1 LPQIDTSDFKNGI
14 SIILDGQLFTVAEFQ
29 HVKPGKGPA
38 FVRTKLK
45 NVRTGSTVDKTF
57 RAGEKMEQAVLN
69 RRTMQYLYSTGDAY
83 VFMDQEDYDQIEI
96 PASRLGDQ
104 SKYLK
109 ENMEVQVLTHDAE
122 VLGVDLPITMELE
135 VTETDPGL
143 RGDTASGGSK
153 PAKVETGAVI
163 NVPLFINIGDK
174 IKVDTRSD
182 SYLERV
188 KS

>member
-1 LPQIDTSDFKNGI
+1 MIDTTNFKNGI
-14 SIILDGQLFTVAEFQ
+14 SIILDGQIFTIVEFQ

-57 RAGEKMEQAVLN
+57 RAGEKMEQAILD
-69 RRTMQYLYSTGDAY
+69 RRPMQYLYGTGDAY

-96 PASRLGDQ
+96 PAQQIADQ
-104 SKYLK
+104 SKFLK
-109 ENMEVQVLTHDAE
+109 ENLEVQVLTHNSE
-122 VLGVDLPITMELE
+122 VLGVDIPITMELE
-135 VTETDPGL
+135 VVETDPGL

-153 PAKVETGAVI
+153 PAKLETGAVVQ
-163 NVPLFINIGDK
+163 VPLFINIGDR
-174 IKVDTRSD
+174 IKVDTRS
-182 SYLERV
+182 STYLERA

>member
-1 LPQIDTSDFKNGI
+1 MDTTNFKNGI
-14 SIILDGQLFTVAEFQ
+14 SIIQDGQVFTIVEFQ

-45 NVRTGSTVDKTF
+45 NVRSGATVEKTF
-57 RAGEKMEQAVLN
+57 RAGERMEQAILD
-69 RRTMQYLYSTGDAY
+69 RRPMQYLYSTGDAY

-96 PASRLGDQ
+96 PSQQLGAQSR
-104 SKYLK
+104 YLK
-109 ENMEVQVLTHDAE
+109 ENLEVQVMRHNGE

-135 VTETDPGL
+135 VVETDPGL

-153 PAKVETGAVI
+153 PAKVETGAVV
-163 NVPLFINIGDK
+163 NVPLFINIGDR
-174 IKVDTRSD
+174 IKVDTRTD
-182 SYLERV
+182 TYLERV

>member
-1 LPQIDTSDFKNGI
+1 MDTSDFKNGI
-14 SIILDGQLFTVAEFQ
+14 SIIQDGQIFTIVEFQ
-29 HVKPGKGPA
+29 HVKPGKGGA

-45 NVRTGSTVDKTF
+45 NVKNGNTVEKTF
-57 RAGEKMEQAVLN
+57 RAGEKMEQAILD
-69 RRTMQYLYSTGDAY
+69 RRPMQYLYNTGDAY

-96 PASRLGDQ
+96 TAQALGSQ
-104 SKYLK
+104 AKYLK
-109 ENMEVQVLTHDAE
+109 ENLEVQVLTHNGE
-122 VLGVDLPITMELE
+122 VLGVDIPITMELV

-153 PAKVETGAVI
+153 PATVETGAVV

-174 IKVDTRSD
+174 IKVDTRTD
-182 SYLERV
+182 TYLERA